1 MIDPKQKAVK
11 TAEKFLAIDN
21 CFSIYS
27 STAKEL
33 NRAKK
38 CAKIH
43 VEGIIEALPS
53 SSKNTFKGKSKL
65 SIYEE
70 WQEVLNE
77 LASIG

>member
-1 MIDPKQKAVK
+1 MIDPKQKAELIV
-11 TAEKFLAIDN
+11 EKF
-21 CFSIYS
+21 YS
-27 STAKEL
+27 ANQPYTFEPKAAKE
-33 NRAKK
+33 

-43 VEGIIEALPS
+43 VEGILEALPS

-77 LASIG
+77 LNKM